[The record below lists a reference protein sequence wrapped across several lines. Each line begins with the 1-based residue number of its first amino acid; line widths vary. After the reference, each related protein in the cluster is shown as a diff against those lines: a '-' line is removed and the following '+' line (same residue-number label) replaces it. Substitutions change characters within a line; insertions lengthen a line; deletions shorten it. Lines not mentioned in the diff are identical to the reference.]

1 MPIQKT
7 YSAPNGAAPTFHVLK
22 KLEVVFPATHASAL
36 VQSYANE
43 GSFIAGSGAIWNT
56 AVSIPILV
64 LAAGVPTGVEDW
76 LIASED
82 SPFFNGSVI
91 GDATDTIGSA
101 KSRAWAGIKAQREAR
116 MNGTFTHAGNTYD
129 IDPVNL
135 SGASID
141 AREALIAE
149 EVWSQMWVLA
159 DNTVVTLTAAEMIA
173 LGRACKTVVSNLW
186 GMSQYLRGLVDAA
199 TTVEEVEAV
208 VWP

>member
-1 MPIQKT
+1 MGWIIYETTTGEIVKSFSGDIAGQLENGQ
-7 YSAPNGAAPTFHVLK
+7 SAVEGDGSWLTHLVVDGQLTVLDIPRVAPTNSHK
-22 KLEVVFPATHASAL
+22 WNRATASWDDPRTLEQVKASAWE
-36 VQSYANE
+36 A
-43 GSFIAGSGAIWNT
+43 
-56 AVSIPILV
+56 
-64 LAAGVPTGVEDW
+64 
-76 LIASED
+76 
-82 SPFFNGSVI
+82 
-91 GDATDTIGSA
+91 
-101 KSRAWAGIKAQREAR
+101 IKAQREAR